1 MTSRERVWKTLNHK
15 EPDRIP
21 VDLGGNSSGMTD
33 IAYRKLTRYYG
44 MKNHTAAFSEWR
56 TVKNFDE
63 EILELLNIDIREIHM
78 GQPQGYKSFNYS
90 ESEDSFEDEWG
101 IRRKNTGDYSQIIYN
116 PLSVLT
122 IDDLKNFHWPDPH
135 DPVRVAGLQEKA
147 KRLFENTD
155 YAIKLAD
162 PMSLF
167 NEISCMLR
175 GFEKFMVD
183 LITNEKFVSTLVE
196 KELELL
202 MGFYGSALDAAGE
215 YIQIVETSDDYGMQ
229 NGPMISP
236 SIYKKFF
243 KKAHKRLNDF
253 IRSKTGA
260 KILLHSCG
268 SVRAF
273 IPDFIDTG
281 IDILNPVQPYAA
293 DMNLKEIKNEFG
305 KYLCFHGG
313 IDMPRMLCGRA
324 IKDIEENIKEVI
336 RAMAAGGGYI
346 LAPTHNIQ
354 PDIPPEN
361 VIAIYKYVNEH
372 GRYPIEV

>member
-1 MTSRERVWKTLNHK
+1 MTSRERVCKTLNHK

-33 IAYRKLTRYYG
+33 IAYKQLTHYLSI
-44 MKNHTAAFSEWR
+44 KNHAATFSEWR
-56 TVKNFDE
+56 TVENFDE
-63 EILELLNIDIREIHM
+63 AILELLNIDIRAVHM
-78 GQPQGYKSFNYS
+78 GQPQGYESFNS
-90 ESEDSFEDEWG
+90 ESEDIFENEWG
-101 IRRKNTGDYSQIIYN
+101 IRRKNTGDYSQIIHH
-116 PLSVLT
+116 PLSGLT
-122 IDDLKNFHWPDPH
+122 IGDLKNFNWPDPCNSG
-135 DPVRVAGLQEKA
+135 RVAGLREEAQK
-147 KRLFENTD
+147 LFENTD

-167 NEISCMLR
+167 NGISCMLR
-175 GFEKFMVD
+175 GFEQFMVD
-183 LITNEKFVSTLVE
+183 LVTNEKFVFALVE

-202 MGFYGSALDAAGE
+202 MGFYGSVLDAVGR

-229 NGPMISP
+229 NGPMFSP

-243 KKAHKRLNDF
+243 KKAHQRLNDF
-253 IRSKTGA
+253 IRSRTRA

-268 SVRAF
+268 SVKAF

-281 IDILNPVQPYAA
+281 IDILDPIQPHAA

-313 IDMPRMLCGRA
+313 IDMPQILRGRSV
-324 IKDIEENIKEVI
+324 KNIEEDIKEVI
-336 RAMAAGGGYI
+336 GIMAADGGYI
-346 LAPTHNIQ
+346 FAPTHNIQ

-361 VIAIYKYVNEH
+361 VIAMYKYAREH

>member
-1 MTSRERVWKTLNHK
+1 MTSRERVCKTLNHK

-33 IAYRKLTRYYG
+33 IAYRKLTHYLG
-44 MKNHTAAFSEWR
+44 IKNHTAAFSEWR
-56 TVKNFDE
+56 TVENFDE

-90 ESEDSFEDEWG
+90 ESEDIFENEWG
-101 IRRKNTGDYSQIIYN
+101 IRRKNTGDYSQIIHN

-135 DPVRVAGLQEKA
+135 DPGRVVGLREKA

-155 YAIKLAD
+155 YAIKLTD

-175 GFEKFMVD
+175 GFEQFMVD
-183 LITNEKFVSTLVE
+183 LITNEKFVFTLVE

-202 MGFYGSALDAAGE
+202 MGFYDSALDAVGQ

-281 IDILNPVQPYAA
+281 
-293 DMNLKEIKNEFG
+293 
-305 KYLCFHGG
+305 
-313 IDMPRMLCGRA
+313 
-324 IKDIEENIKEVI
+324 
-336 RAMAAGGGYI
+336 
-346 LAPTHNIQ
+346 
-354 PDIPPEN
+354 
-361 VIAIYKYVNEH
+361 
-372 GRYPIEV
+372 